1 MSRSLSVS
9 VAIVA
14 CLFGF
19 CLRGWVGGDAVD
31 HDHHEDHADEAGDH
45 DDHDDHEEE
54 EEPHIALTQRAFET
68 LRLQLAEAQI
78 ADYVRTTAIP
88 AQVAEFPGVSALKL
102 AAPVHGVVTA
112 VAAEP
117 GVSVE
122 PGDPL
127 FELQIT
133 DERVLDAQ
141 LQLIEALTRLRI
153 VGEELDR
160 LAPLAASGAVAGSR
174 RRDLAYEQ
182 RELETAIHLRRDE
195 LVVRGLPADRVDQL
209 MDELRLARTVVV
221 RVPDRVDQLAGGAK
235 PSPVRAVA
243 WREGSTTTDLSIEN
257 LLVQPGETVE
267 RGQALADVAAHSQL
281 YLRVM
286 AFERDVPLL
295 ARLAANGA
303 TLSAEFGHT
312 LEDHAEASSLVTG
325 LRVRYV
331 GNHVEPGT
339 QTYACYVPLENEL
352 LNESVGP
359 TGRRYRTWRF
369 SVGQRAHLLLP
380 TEAIEGHITLPI
392 DAVAVEGPNA
402 YVFRRH
408 EHEEPPHAWPDAH
421 KDQEEHEDEAYAE
434 LEPVAVTLLHR
445 DTRHAVVATGGDLR
459 VGDEIAMNAA
469 YQLLIA
475 LEADAGGGHGHH
487 HHHDH

>member
-1 MSRSLSVS
+1 MS
-9 VAIVA
+9 
-14 CLFGF
+14 
-19 CLRGWVGGDAVD
+19 D
-31 HDHHEDHADEAGDH
+31 HDEHAEHAEEAADHK
-45 DDHDDHEEE
+45 EEE
-54 EEPHIALTQRAFET
+54 EEPHIALTERAFET
-68 LRLQLAEAQI
+68 LRLDLAPAEI
-78 ADYVRTTAIP
+78 SDYTRTTAIP

-102 AAPVHGVVTA
+102 AAPVHGVVAA
-112 VAAEP
+112 VAAAP

-122 PGDPL
+122 PGDAL

-141 LQLIEALTRLRI
+141 LQLLEALTRLQI
-153 VGEELDR
+153 VEEELDR
-160 LAPLAASGAVAGSR
+160 LEPLAASGAVAGR
-174 RRDLAYEQ
+174 QRRDLAYEQ
-182 RELETAIHLRRDE
+182 RELQTTIQLRRDE
-195 LVVRGLPADRVDQL
+195 LVVRGLPADQVAQL
-209 MDELRLARTVVV
+209 MEEARLTRTVVV
-221 RVPDRVDQLAGGAK
+221 RVPKSVEQLTDAAIDSGRV
-235 PSPVRAVA
+235 VRRAA
-243 WREGSTTTDLSIEN
+243 WQENTSARDLSIEN

-267 RGQALADVAAHSQL
+267 RGQTLADVAAHSRL

-295 ARLAANGA
+295 ARLAANGTA
-303 TLSAEFGHT
+303 LSAEFGHSVDGH
-312 LEDHAEASSLVTG
+312 EEASSVVDG

-339 QTYACYVPLENEL
+339 QTYACYVPLDNEL
-352 LNESVGP
+352 LNEAVDP
-359 TGRRYRTWRF
+359 AGRRYRTWRF

-380 TEAIEGHITLPI
+380 TERIAGHFALPI

-408 EHEEPPHAWPDAH
+408 EHEDETHEAAEDDH
-421 KDQEEHEDEAYAE
+421 DEHEEEAYVE
-434 LEPVAVTLLHR
+434 FEPVAVTLLHR
-445 DTRHAVVATGGDLR
+445 DTRHAVVATGGDLAP
-459 VGDEIAMNAA
+459 GDEIAMNAA